1 MKKEFCIVIAAL
13 LVLSLTA
20 CGKSKSANSVPLVD
34 CSDHGSAVEGGCYLM
49 TEETPDEICEE
60 AKVIFSENLAQ
71 WVSVFEGGAGEY
83 ALGTPYHTHPLDSN
97 GKPTDAYIFPV
108 LHNGEFWRTLDIIEL
123 DGETRHQFSPNV
135 EKFQHLHGLSSPEN
149 PIRFVWVGNVR
160 YAVVGNNAEIITHE
174 GGRIPDNIGELA
186 VQSDLPD
193 SVVIDISKP
202 NAVAEIATEN
212 MAVPNWDEICSSI
225 RMLPQ
230 DFTFAVDLNDGSNV
244 TVCGQKVSMQNPI
257 IVPSADT
264 VTVDTL
270 RSEVLFPLQETL
282 DLIGIAWDIQNDV
295 LNMACQYHIEAD
307 YGKDL
312 PHLCSVNMQTLQVYD
327 RDGVSYMTLP
337 QKAQEQNG
345 VLYIPLSWLEQLFAF
360 HVSDTELILDTEQ
373 YLAKQPIKSDDGTL
387 KNWVHLS
394 LDEIPERFA
403 KIQTEDR
410 NGVPVEVWSDGSL
423 ELRVFEGMNSVFSV
437 TLLDDSHET
446 KRGIR
451 VGDSVDQLWEWYL
464 EQQLD
469 GMVTRNG
476 KEESKQ
482 NQDKQQFAL
491 IPYVLSYT
499 QDGGLLTSITISAPE

>member
-202 NAVAEIATEN
+202 IAVAEIATEN

-230 DFTFAVDLNDGSNV
+230 DFTFVVNLNDGSNV
-244 TVCGQKVSMQNPI
+244 TVCGQKVSMQNPVT
-257 IVPSADT
+257 VPSVET

-270 RSEVLFPLQETL
+270 RSEVFFPCRKP
-282 DLIGIAWDIQNDV
+282 LI
-295 LNMACQYHIEAD
+295 
-307 YGKDL
+307 
-312 PHLCSVNMQTLQVYD
+312 
-327 RDGVSYMTLP
+327 
-337 QKAQEQNG
+337 
-345 VLYIPLSWLEQLFAF
+345 
-360 HVSDTELILDTEQ
+360 
-373 YLAKQPIKSDDGTL
+373 
-387 KNWVHLS
+387 
-394 LDEIPERFA
+394 
-403 KIQTEDR
+403 
-410 NGVPVEVWSDGSL
+410 
-423 ELRVFEGMNSVFSV
+423 
-437 TLLDDSHET
+437 
-446 KRGIR
+446 
-451 VGDSVDQLWEWYL
+451 
-464 EQQLD
+464 
-469 GMVTRNG
+469 
-476 KEESKQ
+476 
-482 NQDKQQFAL
+482 
-491 IPYVLSYT
+491 
-499 QDGGLLTSITISAPE
+499 

>member
-13 LVLSLTA
+13 LVPSLTA
-20 CGKSKSANSVPLVD
+20 CGKSKSTNSVPLVD
-34 CSDHGSAVEGGCYLM
+34 CSDRGSAVEGGCYLM

-60 AKVIFSENLAQ
+60 AKVIFSENLSQ
-71 WVSVFEGGAGEY
+71 WVSVFEGDAGEY
-83 ALGTPYHTHPLDSN
+83 VLGTPYHTHLRPDN
-97 GKPTDAYIFPV
+97 TDFYSFPV
-108 LHNGEFWRTLDIIEL
+108 LCNGEFWRILSIYKP
-123 DGETRHQFSPNV
+123 DGEILHQFSPTA
-135 EKFQHLHGLSSPEN
+135 EKFQRLHSLSSPEN
-149 PIRFVWVGNVR
+149 PIRFVWVGDVR
-160 YAVVGNNAEIITHE
+160 YAVVGNTAEIITHE
-174 GGRIPDNIGELA
+174 GGDIPDNIGELA

-202 NAVAEIATEN
+202 IAITEIAAEN
-212 MAVPNWDEICSSI
+212 TPAPNWNEICSNV

-387 KNWVHLS
+387 KNWVYLS
-394 LDEIPERFA
+394 LDEIPERFT
-403 KIQTEDR
+403 KIRTEDR
-410 NGVPVEVWSDGSL
+410 NGIPVEVWSDSSL

>member
-174 GGRIPDNIGELA
+174 GGSIPDNIGELA

-202 NAVAEIATEN
+202 IAVAEIATEN
-212 MAVPNWDEICSSI
+212 MAVPNWDKICSSI

-230 DFTFAVDLNDGSNV
+230 DFTFVVNLNDGSNV
-244 TVCGQKVSMQNPI
+244 TVCGQKVSMQNPVT
-257 IVPSADT
+257 VPSVET

-270 RSEVLFPLQETL
+270 RSEVFFPLQETF

-295 LNMACQYHIEAD
+295 LSMACQYHIEAD
-307 YGKDL
+307 YGKDQ
-312 PHLCSVNMQTLQVYD
+312 PHLCSINMQTLQVYD
-327 RDGVSYMTLP
+327 RDGVSYMTLS

-360 HVSDTELILDTEQ
+360 HVTDTELILDTEQ
-373 YLAKQPIKSDDGTL
+373 YLARQPIKSDDGTL
-387 KNWVHLS
+387 KNWVYLS
-394 LDEIPERFA
+394 LDELPERFT
-403 KIQTEDR
+403 KLRTEDR
-410 NGVPVEVWSDGSL
+410 IGIPVEVWSDGSL

-437 TLLDDSHET
+437 TLLDDSRET